1 MVNQM
6 KPVSIGLALA
16 GAILMGLIGG
26 KIDALFGLVIG
37 YLVGVIGEQERRL
50 KNLESHLLQAAK
62 VPSKPSPV
70 TVESALYQPKSSP
83 KTESDES
90 LGLALRDPAL
100 SLKQSENLKAESY
113 QATQKRSSTSHKFQA
128 KAGTAPQK
136 SIQSLLMDYLTGGNL
151 MVRAGVIVLFFGFAF
166 IVKYATERNL
176 IPIEL
181 RLTGVA
187 LFATG
192 LTILGVYLK
201 EKRPSYGLSLQ
212 GGGIG
217 VLYLTIFAAAKLYE
231 LMPLVMALAFMIIL
245 VGVATFLALL
255 QNARSLAVL
264 GTVGGF
270 LAPILTAG
278 GAGNHLLLFS
288 YYLLLNIGILAAA
301 WFKAWRELNLL
312 GFIFTFGIG
321 TLWGVRAYQ
330 AQYLFSTELFLIV
343 FFLIYFLVSILFSL
357 RQPLNLKGYVDST
370 LVFGL
375 PLTTF
380 GLQSGLVGETEF
392 GLALSAVF
400 LAALYITA
408 ATILWR
414 FHKETVRVLIEAFL
428 ALGVIFTTLA
438 VPLAVNGHWTAGT
451 WALEGGALF
460 WMGVRQRRLTARLAG
475 LVLQAGAA
483 ISLLIILITT
493 PSVIAISGG
502 LLALSG
508 FFVSY
513 LIYSKATYLYNWEG
527 RLAPLLLALALIG
540 WFGAG
545 IHDIHSLVAPSR
557 SFQVAVMF
565 VAVSLAFFSRIGL
578 KLKWSQMCHVGLGL
592 MPFMLILAWWGFENR
607 IKANP
612 FRHGW
617 WLVWPFTFGAF
628 YNVLKSNQTFWPQW
642 ILKSYHLT
650 GALLL
655 LFLLTWDA
663 AYWVDYLINTTETW
677 PLVVWGLV
685 PGLGALLLLHSKE
698 RFGWPFR
705 SYLQLYQ
712 HQTVAVILLYLLIW
726 CLTICFEQGD
736 PAPLMYLP
744 ILNPIDLMIL
754 FMFLLILRWNQ
765 KYSDRALTA
774 GWMLPVRIKGAVIGL
789 FGCIWL
795 SALVLRTIHFWEEVP
810 YEAPNL
816 ATSALVQ
823 TSLSVLWSLYAM
835 AVLFY
840 STKKGLQG
848 GWIAGAGLLAI
859 VVIKLF
865 LIDLSG
871 TGTIARIISFVAVGL
886 LMLIIGYFSPLPPS
900 RQKEGSL

>member
-37 YLVGVIGEQERRL
+37 YLVGVIREQERRL
-50 KNLESHLLQAAK
+50 KNIESHLLQAAK
-62 VPSKPSPV
+62 VSSKPSPAA
-70 TVESALYQPKSSP
+70 VESALSPPKSSL
-83 KTESDES
+83 KTESD
-90 LGLALRDPAL
+90 
-100 SLKQSENLKAESY
+100 QSF
-113 QATQKRSSTSHKFQA
+113 QTTQKRSSTSHKSESKDGSA
-128 KAGTAPQK
+128 LQK
-136 SIQSLLMDYLTGGNL
+136 SIQSLVMDYLIGGNL
-151 MVRAGVIVLFFGFAF
+151 MVRVGVIVLFFGFAF
-166 IVKYATERNL
+166 IVKYAAERNL
-176 IPIEL
+176 IPVEL

-192 LTILGVYLK
+192 LTILGWYLK

-217 VLYLTIFAAAKLYE
+217 ALYLTIFAAAKLYE
-231 LMPLVMALAFMIIL
+231 LLPLLMALACMIII
-245 VGVATFLALL
+245 VGAATFLALL

-278 GAGNHLLLFS
+278 GAGNHVTLFS
-288 YYLLLNIGILAAA
+288 YYLLLNSGILAAA

-321 TLWGVRAYQ
+321 TLWGIRVYQ
-330 AQYLFSTELFLIV
+330 APYLSTTEPFLII
-343 FFLIYFLVSILFSL
+343 FFLIYFGVSILFSL
-357 RQPLNLKGYVDST
+357 RQPVNLKGYVDST

-380 GLQSGLVGETEF
+380 GLQSGLVGKTEF

-414 FHKETVRVLIEAFL
+414 FHKETLRVLIEAFL
-428 ALGVIFTTLA
+428 ALGVIFATLA

-460 WMGVRQRRLTARLAG
+460 WVGIRQRRLTARLAG
-475 LVLQAGAA
+475 LLLQAGAA

-493 PSVIAISGG
+493 PSVIGISGG

-513 LIYSKATYLYNWEG
+513 LIHKEATCLYKWES

-545 IHDIHSLVAPSR
+545 IHDIHSLVVPSR
-557 SFQVAVMF
+557 SFQIAVMF
-565 VAVSLAFFSRIGL
+565 IAVSLAFFSRIGF
-578 KLKWSQMCHVGLGL
+578 KLNWSRMCYVGLGL
-592 MPFMLILAWWGFENR
+592 LPFMLILAAWFFEHR

-617 WLVWPFTFGAF
+617 WLVWAFTFGAF
-628 YNVLKSNQTFWPQW
+628 YNVLKSNQTYWPQW
-642 ILKSYHLT
+642 IIKGYHLM

-685 PGLGALLLLHSKE
+685 PGLGALLLLFSKE
-698 RFGWPFR
+698 RFGWSLR
-705 SYLQLYQ
+705 SYPQLYQ

-726 CLTICFEQGD
+726 CLTICFDQGD
-736 PAPLMYLP
+736 PAPLIYLP
-744 ILNPIDLMIL
+744 ILNPIDLTIL
-754 FMFLLILRWNQ
+754 FMFLLILQWNQ
-765 KYSDRALTA
+765 KYSDRALVA
-774 GWMLPVRIKGAVIGL
+774 GWRLPVRIKGVVIGL

-795 SALVLRTIHFWEEVP
+795 SALVLRTIHFWEKVP

-835 AVLFY
+835 VVLFY
-840 STKKGLQG
+840 STKKGLRG

-865 LIDLSG
+865 LIDLAGS
-871 TGTIARIISFVAVGL
+871 GTIARIISFVAVGL

-900 RQKEGSL
+900 RRKEGSL